1 MTARKQKIYAFE
13 KAIEFIE
20 ASEKNN
26 PFSVSDQTYQALYNA
41 YEKLTEMFM
50 TSDERK
56 ANNFLALE
64 LG

>member
-1 MTARKQKIYAFE
+1 MTASKQKIYAFE

-20 ASEKNN
+20 ASAKNN